1 MKKLNKIISLLMC
14 SAFVFV
20 SCALYAPKAEAKTLS
35 SLRDEYSDI
44 EDKVAESE
52 QRVKELESQKAD
64 QTKIVSA
71 LNIQLQKLNQERENI
86 TAQKNLI
93 SDDISETES
102 KISAL
107 NKEIA
112 DLDAKIAEKDKEID
126 DTVKL
131 FCDRMRANYMAG
143 ETSVLEIFTSSSDMS
158 SFLNRLEMFR
168 RVTENDQDL
177 VNKLNKEI
185 AEIEKMQKELE
196 AKKASLQKEKAELET
211 KRADLQTTEDN
222 LTRNQDVIKVKTEE
236 VEAKLSALNAQTKE
250 IKVSISEYNAE
261 MNRLDEEIKE
271 AIRKANQS
279 SSGGS
284 HSGGSSSG
292 GSNAGNMNS
301 NVSASGWA
309 WPLPYDGVYL
319 TSYYGYRYHPL
330 DGDWRYHSGIDISM
344 SGAYGKNIVATR
356 AGTVILS
363 SLESESG
370 TGYGNYIIIDH
381 GDGYTSLYGH
391 CSDLLVSTGQRVSR
405 GQIIARVGSTGWS
418 TGPHLH
424 FEVRYNGETVDPMDY
439 VNLP

>member
-1 MKKLNKIISLLMC
+1 MKKLNKIISLLM
-14 SAFVFV
+14 SVALVFV
-20 SCALYAPKAEAKTLS
+20 SFMSYAPKAQAKTLGD
-35 SLRDEYSDI
+35 LREEYSDI
-44 EDKVAESE
+44 KDKVSDSE
-52 QRVKELESQKAD
+52 QKVKELESQQAD
-64 QTKIVSA
+64 QSKIVSA
-71 LNIQLQKLNQERENI
+71 LNVQLQKLNQERENI
-86 TAQKNLI
+86 TAQKDLI
-93 SDDISETES
+93 TEDIDATEE
-102 KISAL
+102 KISSL
-107 NKEIA
+107 NAEIA
-112 DLDAKIAEKDKEID
+112 KLDAEIAAKDQEIK

-158 SFLNRLEMFR
+158 SFLNRLEMFK
-168 RVTENDQDL
+168 RVTESDQGL
-177 VNKLNKEI
+177 VDKLNKEI
-185 AEIEKMQKELE
+185 ASIEKMQKELE
-196 AKKASLQKEKAELET
+196 EKKATLQKEKSELES
-211 KRADLQTTEDN
+211 KRSDLQATEDT
-222 LTRNQDVIKVKTEE
+222 LTANQNVIKEKTEE

-250 IKVSISEYNAE
+250 LKVSISEYNSE
-261 MNRLDEEIKE
+261 MARLDDEIKE

-279 SSGGS
+279 SGGS
-284 HSGGSSSG
+284 HNSGSNNG
-292 GSNAGNMNS
+292 GSNAGSMNS

-309 WPLPYDGVYL
+309 WPMPYDGVYL

-391 CSDLLVSTGQRVSR
+391 CSALLVSQGQRVSR

-424 FEVRYNGETVDPMDY
+424 FEVRYNGETVDPLDY
-439 VNLP
+439 VNMP

>member
-1 MKKLNKIISLLMC
+1 MKKLNKIISLLM
-14 SAFVFV
+14 SVALVFV
-20 SCALYAPKAEAKTLS
+20 SFMSYAPKAQAKTLGD
-35 SLRDEYSDI
+35 LRDEYSDI
-44 EDKVAESE
+44 KDKVSDSE
-52 QRVKELESQKAD
+52 QKVKELESQQAD
-64 QTKIVSA
+64 QSKIVSA
-71 LNIQLQKLNQERENI
+71 LNVQLQKLNQERENI
-86 TAQKNLI
+86 TAQKDLI
-93 SDDISETES
+93 TEDIDATEE
-102 KISAL
+102 KISSL
-107 NKEIA
+107 NAEIA
-112 DLDAKIAEKDKEID
+112 KLDAEIAAKDQEIK

-158 SFLNRLEMFR
+158 SFLNRLEMFK
-168 RVTENDQDL
+168 RVTESDQGL

-185 AEIEKMQKELE
+185 ASIEKMQKELE
-196 AKKASLQKEKAELET
+196 EKKATLQKEKTELES
-211 KRADLQTTEDN
+211 KRSDLQATEDT
-222 LTRNQDVIKVKTEE
+222 LTENQNVIKEKTEE
-236 VEAKLSALNAQTKE
+236 VEAKLNALNAQTKE
-250 IKVSISEYNAE
+250 LKVSISEYNSE
-261 MNRLDEEIKE
+261 MSRLDNEIKE

-279 SSGGS
+279 SGGS
-284 HSGGSSSG
+284 HNG
-292 GSNAGNMNS
+292 GSNAGSMNS

-309 WPLPYDGVYL
+309 WPMPYDGVYL

-330 DGDWRYHSGIDISM
+330 DGDWRYHSGIDVSM

-391 CSDLLVSTGQRVSR
+391 CSALLVSQGQHVSR

-424 FEVRYNGETVDPMDY
+424 FEVRYNGETVDPLDY
-439 VNLP
+439 VNMP

>member
-1 MKKLNKIISLLMC
+1 MKKLNKIISLLM
-14 SAFVFV
+14 SVAFVFV
-20 SCALYAPKAEAKTLS
+20 SFMSYAPKAQAKTLGD
-35 SLRDEYSDI
+35 LRDEYSDI
-44 EDKVAESE
+44 KDKVSDSE
-52 QRVKELESQKAD
+52 QKVKELESQQAD
-64 QTKIVSA
+64 QSKIVSA
-71 LNIQLQKLNQERENI
+71 LNVQLQKLNQERENI
-86 TAQKNLI
+86 TAQKDLI
-93 SDDISETES
+93 TEDIDATEE
-102 KISAL
+102 KISSL
-107 NKEIA
+107 NAEIA
-112 DLDAKIAEKDKEID
+112 KLDAEIAAKDQEIK

-158 SFLNRLEMFR
+158 SFLNRLEMFK
-168 RVTENDQDL
+168 RVTESDQGL
-177 VNKLNKEI
+177 VDKLNKEI
-185 AEIEKMQKELE
+185 ASIEKMQKELE
-196 AKKASLQKEKAELET
+196 EKKATLQKEKTELES
-211 KRADLQTTEDN
+211 KRSDLQATEDT
-222 LTRNQDVIKVKTEE
+222 LTENQNVIKEKTEE
-236 VEAKLSALNAQTKE
+236 VEAKLNALNAQTKE
-250 IKVSISEYNAE
+250 LKVSISEYNSE
-261 MNRLDEEIKE
+261 MSRLDNEIKE

-279 SSGGS
+279 SGS
-284 HSGGSSSG
+284 HNG
-292 GSNAGNMNS
+292 GSNAGSMNS

-330 DGDWRYHSGIDISM
+330 DGDWRYHSGIDVSM

-391 CSDLLVSTGQRVSR
+391 CSALLVSQGQRVSR

-424 FEVRYNGETVDPMDY
+424 FEVRYNGETVDPLDY
-439 VNLP
+439 VNMP

>member
-1 MKKLNKIISLLMC
+1 MC

-20 SCALYAPKAEAKTLS
+20 SCVMYAPKAEAKTLS

-71 LNIQLQKLNQERENI
+71 LNLQLQKLNEERENI

-112 DLDAKIAEKDKEID
+112 DLDAKIAEKDKEIN

-196 AKKASLQKEKAELET
+196 TKKASLQKEKAELEA

-222 LTRNQDVIKVKTEE
+222 LTRNQDVIKAKTEE

-250 IKVSISEYNAE
+250 IKVSINEYNAE
-261 MNRLDEEIKE
+261 MDRLDEEIKE
-271 AIRKANQS
+271 AIRKAQNS
-279 SSGGS
+279 DNSGN
-284 HSGGSSSG
+284 SGNSGNNG
-292 GSNAGNMNS
+292 GSNTGSMNS
-301 NVSASGWA
+301 NVSSAGWA
-309 WPLPYDGVYL
+309 WPMPYDGVYL

-391 CSDLLVSTGQRVSR
+391 CSELLVSTGQRVSR

-424 FEVRYNGETVDPMDY
+424 FEVRYNGETVDPLDY

>member
-1 MKKLNKIISLLMC
+1 MC

-196 AKKASLQKEKAELET
+196 SKKASLQKEKAELET
-211 KRADLQTTEDN
+211 KKADLQATEDN
-222 LTRNQDVIKVKTEE
+222 LTRNQDVIKAKTEE

-261 MNRLDEEIKE
+261 MSRLDEEIKE

-424 FEVRYNGETVDPMDY
+424 FEVRVGGSP
-439 VNLP
+439 VNPLPYLP

>member
-1 MKKLNKIISLLMC
+1 MKKLNKIIALAMSVAL
-14 SAFVFV
+14 VFA
-20 SCALYAPKAEAKTLS
+20 SFMFYAPKAQAKTLS

-52 QRVKELESQKAD
+52 EKVKELESQKAD

-71 LNIQLQKLNQERENI
+71 LNVQLQKLNQERENI
-86 TAQKNLI
+86 TAQKDVIN
-93 SDDISETES
+93 DDISQTES
-102 KISAL
+102 KISSL
-107 NKEIA
+107 NKEID
-112 DLDAKIAEKDKEID
+112 DLDKKIAEKDKEID

-143 ETSVLEIFTSSSDMS
+143 ETSILEIFTTSSDMS

-196 AKKASLQKEKAELET
+196 TKKAALQKEKTELEA
-211 KRADLQTTEDN
+211 KRADLQSTEDE
-222 LTRNQDVIKVKTEE
+222 LTATQNTIKEKTAE
-236 VEAKLSALNAQTKE
+236 VEAKLKALNAQTSE
-250 IKVSISEYNAE
+250 IKVSISEYNSE
-261 MNRLDEEIKE
+261 MERLDNEIKE

-284 HSGGSSSG
+284 SNSGSSSG
-292 GSNAGNMNS
+292 GNAGSMNS
-301 NVSASGWA
+301 NVSSSGWA
-309 WPLPYDGVYL
+309 WPLPYSGVYL
-319 TSYYGYRYHPL
+319 SSYYGYRYHPI

-344 SGAYGKNIVATR
+344 SGAYGKNIVATKD
-356 AGTVILS
+356 GTVILS

-381 GDGYTSLYGH
+381 GGGYTSLYGH
-391 CSDLLVSTGQRVSR
+391 CSQLLVSR
-405 GQIIARVGSTGWS
+405 GQHVKQGQIIAKVGSTGWS

-424 FEVRYNGETVDPMDY
+424 FEVRYNGSTVDPLDY
-439 VNLP
+439 VTMP